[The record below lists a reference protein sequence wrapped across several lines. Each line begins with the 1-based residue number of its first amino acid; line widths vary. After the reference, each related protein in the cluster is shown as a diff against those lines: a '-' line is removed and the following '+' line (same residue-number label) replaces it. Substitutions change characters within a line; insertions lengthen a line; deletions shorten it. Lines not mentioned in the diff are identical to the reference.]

1 MRKSHGVVEE
11 LLELFIDKV
20 DADLFKRI
28 EFEYFKPWG
37 EKLKTLI
44 NIYNQSITKKPA
56 MSSTPI
62 KLTFFIVGSILERF
76 WNRKASFVF
85 ECRRLTVWHCT
96 CRQ

>member
-37 EKLKTLI
+37 EKI
-44 NIYNQSITKKPA
+44 NTIYKYLQPIDYKETCDVEHADERHLLHRWVLNKGEQMRTQNTK
-56 MSSTPI
+56 
-62 KLTFFIVGSILERF
+62 
-76 WNRKASFVF
+76 
-85 ECRRLTVWHCT
+85 H
-96 CRQ
+96 